1 MIGEQLYFEDVEE
14 GSELPSFSFGPIT
27 TEDLVRWACA
37 RGNYHPIHYDKDFS
51 RKEGNPDVLVHG
63 PLKLGLMDRMI
74 REWIGEHGEL
84 KKIGCTYRAVD
95 VPGNV
100 LICKGKVISKR
111 VEEGKGE
118 IDCELSVENQKEEV
132 TTKGTAKVILPF
144 RAKNT

>member
-1 MIGEQLYFEDVEE
+1 MIREQLYFEDVEE

-74 REWIGEHGEL
+74 RDWIGEHGEL
-84 KKIGCTYRAVD
+84 KKISCMYRAVD
-95 VPGNV
+95 VPGNILTV
-100 LICKGKVISKR
+100 NGKVVTKS
-111 VEEGKGE
+111 VEEE
-118 IDCELSVENQKEEV
+118 SQVQCELWVENQKGDI
-132 TTKGTAKVILPF
+132 TTKGTAVVTLPF